1 MLAFMKLLWRNW
13 KKVVHG
19 INGAI
24 SFVLMSVAYVV
35 GLGPV
40 AVYFRIVRSDLIDR
54 GLGDPELETYWLVVP
69 LDEDD
74 VRRVQRP
81 W

>member
-13 KKVVHG
+13 KRVVHG

-24 SFVLMSVAYVV
+24 SFTLMSIAYVIA
-35 GLGPV
+35 LGPV
-40 AVYFRIVRSDLIDR
+40 AIYFKLTRADLIDR
-54 GLGDPELETYWLVVP
+54 GLQVERKSYWLELP
-69 LDEDD
+69 QDTDD
-74 VRRVQRP
+74 IRRVQRP

>member
-1 MLAFMKLLWRNW
+1 MLVLLKLLWRNW
-13 KKVVHG
+13 KKIVHG

-24 SFVLMSVAYVV
+24 SFTLMSVAYII

-40 AVYFRIVRSDLIDR
+40 AVYFKLTRADLIDR
-54 GLGDPELETYWLVVP
+54 GLGAAELESYWLGMP
-69 LDEDD
+69 MDEDD

>member
-13 KKVVHG
+13 KRVVHG

-24 SFVLMSVAYVV
+24 SFTLMSVAYIL

-40 AVYFRIVRSDLIDR
+40 AVYFKITRADLLDR
-54 GLGDPELETYWLVVP
+54 GLGEGLESYWIALEPDDADVV
-69 LDEDD
+69 
-74 VRRVQRP
+74 RVQRP

>member
-13 KKVVHG
+13 KRVVHG

-24 SFVLMSVAYVV
+24 SYTLMSTAYVIA
-35 GLGPV
+35 LGPV
-40 AVYFRIVRSDLIDR
+40 AIYFKLTRADLIDR
-54 GLGDPELETYWLVVP
+54 GLQAERESYWLELP
-69 LDEDD
+69 QDTDD
-74 VRRVQRP
+74 IRRVQRP

>member
-1 MLAFMKLLWRNW
+1 MLAFMKLLWRHW
-13 KKVVHG
+13 KRVVHG

-24 SFVLMSVAYVV
+24 SFTLMSVAYIL

-40 AVYFRIVRSDLIDR
+40 AVYFKITRADLLDR
-54 GLGDPELETYWLVVP
+54 GLAEELESYWQELP
-69 LDEDD
+69 PDEDD
-74 VRRVQRP
+74 VIRVQRP

>member
-13 KKVVHG
+13 KRVVHG

-24 SFVLMSVAYVV
+24 SFTLMSTAYVI

-40 AVYFRIVRSDLIDR
+40 AVYFKLTRADLIDR
-54 GLGDPELETYWLVVP
+54 GLQPERESYWLQLP
-69 LDEDD
+69 QDTDD
-74 VRRVQRP
+74 IRRVQRP

>member
-1 MLAFMKLLWRNW
+1 MLAFMKLLWRKW
-13 KKVVHG
+13 KQVVHG

-24 SFVLMSVAYVV
+24 SFTLMSIAYIT

-40 AVYFRIVRSDLIDR
+40 AVYFKLTRADLIDR
-54 GLGDPELETYWLVVP
+54 GLKSERESYWLSLP
-69 LDEDD
+69 PDTDD
-74 VRRVQRP
+74 IRRVQRP

>member
-24 SFVLMSVAYVV
+24 SFTLMSVAYVL

-40 AVYFRIVRSDLIDR
+40 AVYFKLTRADLIDR
-54 GLGDPELETYWLVVP
+54 GLAPELETYWKP
-69 LDEDD
+69 IPHDEDD

>member
-24 SFVLMSVAYVV
+24 SFTLMSVAYIL

-40 AVYFRIVRSDLIDR
+40 AVYFKITRADLLDR
-54 GLGDPELETYWLVVP
+54 GLGEGLESYWIELEP
-69 LDEDD
+69 DEDD
-74 VRRVQRP
+74 VVRVQRP